1 MKLILAA
8 GGKGTRV
15 KEITGGVIPKGLVR
29 LIDKPLIS
37 YQLQLIKKA
46 GIKEVYVSMNEDW
59 QIQLFKESVR
69 INEFPKLDYYFDTHR
84 WGHPL
89 NAFTK
94 DDLFKFI
101 NGEDFFWTY
110 GDLIYD
116 EHLLERLYE
125 VANRNKTSVGCK
137 VFTGTR
143 KPLDG
148 KYISFN
154 QDSSG
159 KIIGYKHEDKY
170 ELTIDTPFYFKNSVL
185 EDIQKELMM
194 NEPRQVRLLMRIV
207 DNEGLSIV
215 EPELFI
221 NMNLPEDLEMIKNFL
236 RSQT

>member
-1 MKLILAA
+1 MKLILTA

-15 KEITGGVIPKGLVR
+15 KEITGGVIPKSLVR
-29 LIDKPLIS
+29 LIDKPLVN

-46 GIKEVYVSMNEDW
+46 GIKEVYVAMNEDW
-59 QIQLFKESVR
+59 QVQLFKESIR
-69 INEFPKLDYYFDTHR
+69 INEFPKLDYYFGTNH

-89 NAFTK
+89 NTFTK
-94 DDLFKFI
+94 DALKFV
-101 NGEDFFWTY
+101 NGQDFFWTY

-116 EHLLERLYE
+116 EHLLEKLYE

-137 VFTGTR
+137 AFTKAR

-148 KYISFN
+148 KYINFN
-154 QDSSG
+154 QDLSG
-159 KIIGYKHEDKY
+159 EIIEYKHEDRY
-170 ELTIDTPFYFKNSVL
+170 DFTIHAPFYFKNSVL

-194 NEPRQVRLLMRIV
+194 YEPRSARLLMRII

-215 EPELFI
+215 KPKLFI
-221 NMNLPEDLEMIKNFL
+221 NMNLPEDMKMIKKFL